1 MPDQPLQP
9 FSPPTALLSYLSY
22 LPGGSLSAGLVV
34 TWVLYAVF
42 AFWAV
47 YTIVAIYHWL
57 KYSHA
62 SWVAFPAV
70 AVHAAVSLSL
80 MSYALS
86 GDALWLAPYLRLP

>member
-9 FSPPTALLSYLSY
+9 FSPPTALLAY
-22 LPGGSLSAGLVV
+22 LPSGFSIGIVI
-34 TWVLYAVF
+34 TWVLYVVF

-62 SWVAFPAV
+62 SWVAFPAI
-70 AVHAAVSLSL
+70 AVHLIVSFALI
-80 MSYALS
+80 SYALS
-86 GDALWLAPYLRLP
+86 GQAFFLSNYLP